1 VQEVNVMDSH
11 DSAHL
16 ALLAR
21 PELGITFTKLHC
33 WALTDFS
40 KCVFL
45 DADTLVNIIS
55 LAIHIQ
61 INQQTLNSRSFKIVM
76 SCLKERSSQQ
86 QLMLDGLIASTRVSS
101 SLDLRWKR
109 TANFCLLLSLKEA
122 LTVFRLN

>member
-1 VQEVNVMDSH
+1 MDSH